1 MSGETRL
8 AQEGA
13 QVDFW
18 KTIETQFQS
27 MAQGAVEALP
37 GIAIAL
43 LVIVLTWLV
52 SKIVVRITGRAA
64 QRAELRENLQQLTE
78 TVVRL
83 AVWAFGLLT
92 AATIVVPG
100 LTPAGLFAGLGF
112 GAVAIGFAF
121 KDIFENFLAGVFIMM
136 RDKMEIGDVVQT
148 EGILGKVERIT
159 LRETHIRQ
167 FSGELTIVPNAMI
180 FTNPVEIITDEPVR
194 RDQVMV
200 GVSYDTDLDHAAEV
214 IRKAVEA
221 IELVDLEK
229 GVDVF
234 AENFGSSSVDFL
246 VRWWS
251 DSGSQPLPEAKD
263 FVVRAIKKALDE
275 AGIEI
280 PFPNVTHTFK
290 EAVPIAKGD
299 A

>member
-1 MSGETRL
+1 MDFTETIR
-8 AQEGA
+8 E
-13 QVDFW
+13 
-18 KTIETQFQS
+18 QFNI
-27 MAQGAVEALP
+27 MVMDTVAMLPKFAV
-37 GIAIAL
+37 AL
-43 LVIVLTWLV
+43 LIVLLTWIV
-52 SKIVVRITGRAA
+52 AKIVVRIAGKAA
-64 QRAELRENLQQLTE
+64 VKADLRENLQQLTALVTRLLVW
-78 TVVRL
+78 TV
-83 AVWAFGLLT
+83 GLLT
-92 AATIVVPG
+92 AATVAVPG

-121 KDIFENFLAGVFIMM
+121 KDIFENFLAGVLIML

-148 EGILGKVERIT
+148 GGILGKVERTT

-167 FSGELTIVPNAMI
+167 FSGELTIVPNSMI

-194 RDQVMV
+194 RDQIIV
-200 GVSYDTDLDHAAEV
+200 GVSYDTDLDRAAEV
-214 IRKAVEA
+214 IRAAVEG
-221 IELVDLEK
+221 IDLVDMDK

-263 FVVRAIKKALDE
+263 FVVRAIKKALDD

-280 PFPNVTHTFK
+280 PFPYLTHTFK
-290 EAVPIAKGD
+290 EAVPLKQAD
-299 A
+299 AQG

>member
-1 MSGETRL
+1 LDFTETIR
-8 AQEGA
+8 E
-13 QVDFW
+13 
-18 KTIETQFQS
+18 QFNI
-27 MAQGAVEALP
+27 MVMDTVAMLPKFAV
-37 GIAIAL
+37 AL
-43 LVIVLTWLV
+43 LIVLLTWIV
-52 SKIVVRITGRAA
+52 AKIVVRIAGKAA
-64 QRAELRENLQQLTE
+64 VKADLRENLQQLTALVTRLLVW
-78 TVVRL
+78 TV
-83 AVWAFGLLT
+83 GLLT
-92 AATIVVPG
+92 AATVAVPG

-121 KDIFENFLAGVFIMM
+121 KDIFENFLAGVLIML

-148 EGILGKVERIT
+148 GGILGKVERTT

-167 FSGELTIVPNAMI
+167 FSGELTIVPNSMI

-194 RDQVMV
+194 RDQIIV
-200 GVSYDTDLDHAAEV
+200 GVSYDTDLDRAAEV
-214 IRKAVEA
+214 IRAAVEG
-221 IELVDLEK
+221 IDLVDMDK

-263 FVVRAIKKALDE
+263 FVVRAIKKALDD

-280 PFPNVTHTFK
+280 PFPYLTHTFK
-290 EAVPIAKGD
+290 EAVPLKQAD
-299 A
+299 AQG